1 MSSELIKGSIN
12 SDQEAIAVQVP
23 LRVMGIAT
31 VYAATLSSLERRYPI
46 KPDHIW
52 AEVAGGVAI
61 SLLPIALE
69 ARRKSFLDWRTYEI
83 TLWLSFFAS
92 GIPIILWQLAE
103 AMLRQRELLRYTGS
117 PDRGSIGYYADDTTP
132 LALRGGGRAG
142 ERDPGGERGD
152 VEPASGPEYP
162 R

>member
-1 MSSELIKGSIN
+1 MSTDLISGDISSN
-12 SDQEAIAVQVP
+12 QEAIAVQVP

-31 VYAATLSSLERRYPI
+31 IYAAVLSSLERRYPI

-69 ARRKSFLDWRTYEI
+69 ARRKTTLDWRTYEL

-92 GIPIILWQLAE
+92 GIPIILWQLGE

-117 PDRGSIGYYADDTTP
+117 RDRRSVGYYADDTTS
-132 LALRGGGRAG
+132 LALRSGGGAG
-142 ERDPGGERGD
+142 ERDPGGE
-152 VEPASGPEYP
+152 
-162 R
+162 